1 MAYKIFYS
9 DKAKK
14 ELSKLDKPV
23 AKRIHNFLIE
33 RVIQNPKQ
41 QGGFLKGTLAEFW
54 RYRVGDYRIIAQ
66 IDEDILTV
74 LVIRIAHRKDV
85 YDKY

>member
-23 AKRIHNFLIE
+23 AKRIHRFLIE
-33 RVIQNPKQ
+33 RVAQNPKN
-41 QGGFLKGTLAEFW
+41 QGGFLQGSLSEFW
-54 RYRVGDYRIIAQ
+54 RYRVGDYRIVAQ
-66 IDEDILTV
+66 IDDGILTV
-74 LVIRIAHRKDV
+74 LVVRIAHRKEV
-85 YDKY
+85 YTK

>member
-1 MAYKIFYS
+1 MAYKVFYS

-23 AKRIHNFLIE
+23 AKRIHNFLTE
-33 RVIQNPKQ
+33 RVAKDPKA
-41 QGGFLKGTLAEFW
+41 QGGFLQGNLAEFW

-66 IDEDILTV
+66 IDDGVLTV
-74 LVIRIAHRKDV
+74 LVARIAHRKEV
-85 YDKY
+85 YIK